1 MAPYSAGWLHVT
13 IAPPR
18 PAKGKTRQ
26 WFATTALVIY
36 CSIVLFVTL
45 RPTPI
50 DKGHDSTIDRV
61 LAALHR
67 SGLPQ
72 WFGYG
77 ELEFSANIV
86 MFVPL
91 GFLIA
96 LLLPHRIWWLAALI
110 CPAASACIELA
121 QATLLAER
129 FASLTDVISNSIG
142 GLLGTI
148 VAFLVRAIVAAR
160 DEQLI
165 AHALWQQNAQR

>member
-1 MAPYSAGWLHVT
+1 VPDGLHVT
-13 IAPPR
+13 TAPPE
-18 PAKGKTRQ
+18 PAESTARQ

-50 DKGHDSTIDRV
+50 DKGYDSTIDRV
-61 LAALHR
+61 LAALHH
-67 SGLPQ
+67 SVLPQ

-110 CPAASACIELA
+110 CPTASVCIERA

-129 FASLTDVISNSIG
+129 FASLTDVISNSVG
-142 GLLGTI
+142 GFLGTI

-160 DEQLI
+160 DEKLI
-165 AHALWQQNAQR
+165 ARALRQQNAQR